1 MGMVSRLLV
10 FSGLVVA
17 RCLTMMTSSVGV
29 MLLRFL
35 VVFGGFLRHRR
46 FPPFR
51 VLDLRFSEFA
61 RLQGMP

>member
-1 MGMVSRLLV
+1 MGMVSRFLV

-35 VVFGGFLRHRR
+35 VVFGGFL
-46 FPPFR
+46 
-51 VLDLRFSEFA
+51 
-61 RLQGMP
+61 